1 MTHPRASN
9 FGNAYCKGMSSE
21 TTFVQSLRI
30 QFRVV
35 GALLMREILTRYGRH
50 NIGFLWVF
58 FEPMMFT
65 LGVTALWTVTKA
77 THGSTLPIAAFAVT
91 GYSSVLLWR
100 NCANR
105 CALAILPNQ
114 SLLYHRNV
122 RVIDLFWARVVL
134 EIAGATTSFVFLL
147 LFFITVGLMAPPVDL
162 GPIFVGW
169 ILLAFFGIG
178 LGFVVGGLSERSET
192 VERVWHTI
200 SYLFFPFSGA
210 LFMVEWLPPLA
221 QKVVLWFPMVHGI
234 EMIRAGYFG
243 MKVKPHYDLGFLCI
257 ADLVLLFIGLVLV
270 REAGKRVEPE

>member
-1 MTHPRASN
+1 MQLEGSFLN
-9 FGNAYCKGMSSE
+9 
-21 TTFVQSLRI
+21 SLRI
-30 QFRVV
+30 QLRVV

-58 FEPMMFT
+58 FEPMLFT
-65 LGVTALWTVTKA
+65 LGVTALWTATKA
-77 THGSTLPIAAFAVT
+77 THGSNLPITAFAVT

-122 RVIDLFWARVVL
+122 RVVDLFWARVTL
-134 EIAGATTSFVFLL
+134 EIAGATTSFVFLML
-147 LFFITVGLMAPPVDL
+147 LFMTIGLMAPPVDL
-162 GPIFVGW
+162 GPMLVGW
-169 ILLAFFGIG
+169 VLLALFGIG
-178 LGFVVGGLSERSET
+178 LGFTVGALSERSET

-210 LFMVEWLPPLA
+210 LFMVNWLPPLA
-221 QKVVLWFPMVHGI
+221 QKVVYWFPMVHGT
-234 EMIRAGYFG
+234 EMIRGGYFG
-243 MKVKPHYDLGFLCI
+243 AQVRPKYDFAFLCAVDI
-257 ADLVLLFIGLVLV
+257 VLLLVGLFLV